1 MIDKDQPTLLQQ
13 LEKDPDRLVDLI
25 VTVDGDPRGYESRVR
40 ALDLDVKRT
49 FSLTRKLAVRGAARS
64 FIALSNESW
73 VSKLE
78 EDAPVRTMD

>member
-1 MIDKDQPTLLQQ
+1 MIDKGQPSLLER
-13 LEKDPDRLVDLI
+13 LNDEPDRLVDLI
-25 VTVDGDPRGYESRVR
+25 VTVDGNPSQYERRFR
-40 ALDLDVKRT
+40 ALDLDVRRT
-49 FSLTRKLAVRGAARS
+49 FALTRKLALRGTGRA